1 MEISTT
7 SGSGRTACTLL
18 DKSVGFK
25 CLASLLGVGGSRLEK
40 NAGGA
45 PDLRYGKK
53 KHCSKPGTWTVDGF
67 LQVCYDAIAE
77 TLPDECLDSQESVCH
92 LKSILKSVHV
102 YILHIDLSSLSILKS
117 S

>member
-18 DKSVGFK
+18 DKPVGFR
-25 CLASLLGVGGSRLEK
+25 CLASLLGVGGARLEK
-40 NAGGA
+40 KAGGA
-45 PDLRYGKK
+45 PDLRFGRK

-77 TLPDECLDSQESVCH
+77 TLPDECLDSTTCLAVSPISIYH
-92 LKSILKSVHV
+92 LDK
-102 YILHIDLSSLSILKS
+102 
-117 S
+117 